1 MTSERSGND
10 DLLSIERVR
19 AEKKYLDGLFDEFVI
34 WHDNGRIKLRWVDG
48 DVKF

>member
-1 MTSERSGND
+1 MHLVKTVLRNFMTSERLSNI

-34 WHDNGRIKLRWVDG
+34 
-48 DVKF
+48 